1 MIYFF
6 IVPTI
11 IYLGFYFYDKN
22 KDIRIL
28 NLKKNIKSKI
38 SKIKNKDDLLNF
50 FNFIKSHSFFKDT
63 DLKNIISLYK
73 SNNDLN
79 FEIKIDYMNF
89 ILSSIKYK
97 DEYNNDIINIYNK
110 DKLLLSNNDI
120 NLETKFLN
128 AIKLI
133 LIDFLVINSSNLDS
147 LNLNNNLYTFLSN
160 SNENDVKFD
169 MPLIFMEIE
178 EELLIKDFDFDNNF
192 IINDLLKYTNQN
204 KLNNFIENYEK
215 F

>member
-6 IVPTI
+6 IVPII